1 MKNLSNY
8 INERLVLSKDNDN
21 TLSRV
26 NLEPGQFIMRVSDFY
41 AWYCRKRSFDDISI
55 KFIEDHNI
63 WADLVDNGTFKNIQ
77 EVRDFIKDFADD
89 DEDYVV
95 AEQEELPN
103 VYEINFE
110 LDDVRFSEDCT
121 DPVPDSIIIRKN

>member
-8 INERLVLSKDNDN
+8 INERLVLSKDKDN
-21 TLSRV
+21 TLSKV
-26 NLEPGQFIMRVSDFY
+26 HLKPGQFIVRVSDFY

-63 WADLVDNGTFKNIQ
+63 WADLVDNGMFETQQ
-77 EVRDFIKDFADD
+77 EVRDFIKEFADD

-110 LDDVRFSEDCT
+110 LDGVIFSEDCT
-121 DPVPDSIIIRKN
+121 DAVPNTIIKRKA

>member
-1 MKNLSNY
+1 MLKNNLKKKMKNLSNY

-77 EVRDFIKDFADD
+77 EVRDFIKDFADLRSRN
-89 DEDYVV
+89 
-95 AEQEELPN
+95 EET
-103 VYEINFE
+103 YEYE
-110 LDDVRFSEDCT
+110 KYYSYAASEKDKRACT
-121 DPVPDSIIIRKN
+121 G